1 MDIIILVFN
10 LGVKQPFAVMENF
23 ILFWKIN
30 FDKIKV
36 FDQLLTFNI
45 DIFNL

>member
-1 MDIIILVFN
+1 
-10 LGVKQPFAVMENF
+10 MENF

-30 FDKIKV
+30 FGKIKV